1 MIPSIHAQD
10 ALLDRI
16 GYAVRTKKTVTFLVG
31 SPLSAGQHSGEKGVP
46 DVDGMIEL
54 IKEEFAQEPAGI
66 DALERSISSDPL
78 RRYQTA
84 FEFLVARRGQS
95 LANLLVRRA
104 VLNARVD
111 NDDPVD
117 IYIDDK
123 CEALERDVDGWFLPP
138 GVRALSDLLVA
149 LPDALGRVVLTSNF
163 DPLIEVG
170 IQRSSGDFLRT
181 VLHRDGNLG
190 QTVGKGCNVV
200 HLHGYWYGSDTL
212 QTTRQL
218 TQERPQL
225 ANSLRSLL
233 QKSTLVIVGYGGWDD
248 VFTRALMNVVND
260 DTAYPEVVWTF
271 R

>member
-31 SPLSAGQHSGEKGVP
+31 SPLSAGQHSCEKVVP

-170 IQRSSGDFLRT
+170 IQRSSGISAKPS
-181 VLHRDGNLG
+181 
-190 QTVGKGCNVV
+190 GKAATSFTCTAIGMAPIRC
-200 HLHGYWYGSDTL
+200 
-212 QTTRQL
+212 
-218 TQERPQL
+218 TQPD
-225 ANSLRSLL
+225 N
-233 QKSTLVIVGYGGWDD
+233 
-248 VFTRALMNVVND
+248 
-260 DTAYPEVVWTF
+260 
-271 R
+271 